1 MDMCEYN
8 GGSESAQHT
17 APDRQAAFQNIQRAN
32 GLNRTFIRLMI
43 DHMEEPRAN
52 QAGNDNSQNAVRNF
66 LGIEAFSS
74 RLFKRQPDARNHG
87 GRYDQAVLAQM
98 EMAC

>member
-1 MDMCEYN
+1 VIDMCEYN

-32 GLNRTFIRLMI
+32 GFNRTFIRLMI

-66 LGIEAFSS
+66 LVLKPFHPDSLSANQTPGITA
-74 RLFKRQPDARNHG
+74 
-87 GRYDQAVLAQM
+87 AVTIRPY
-98 EMAC
+98 